1 MKRFISAVMAVVI
14 TASLL
19 FAFSASANVLGDFD
33 GNEKVTSDDA
43 VYLLRYTL
51 FPETYPVSDFADFD
65 HNEKITSDD
74 AVYLLRYTLFP
85 ETYPLTG
92 EEGISLKGETIVF
105 LVENGGSGDPS
116 AEIMPDEE
124 LFPDLAGSV
133 RLRNDAVE
141 QSLGVTIAELRTDDM
156 YSELRLAALDVP
168 AFDIAMPYL
177 QDAAVLAPEGVFADL
192 YGFGDIIDFYAPYWD
207 QNANYRLSIGG
218 RLYMTTGDISPLAM
232 GAASCVFYNKK
243 IVEDYNLQAPFDCV
257 CNGWWTLDMMYEMAL
272 LGTCDTNGDGTI
284 THEDTVGLYIGR
296 DFANALYFGGGEMLV
311 RKDENDLPVL
321 ALEAG
326 GRQNDVV
333 EKISYFFSNPSVI
346 LTESI
351 DPGAISDGHADIY
364 QIARESLVNDRALF
378 VTGTVSDVQYYKEY
392 RDTEIGIV
400 PAPKI
405 DTMQDSYHTCVDPT
419 RATVCTIPAT
429 HPAPEKAAFAL
440 ESVCAAST
448 DTVRRGYYELVS
460 DSLGSPADETEIMLE
475 IIFESRVYDLGVICN
490 WAGMRDFIPDV
501 CTAEGGAQSFA
512 SRVAASEQ
520 AMQSAISDYID
531 SFADPLTG
539 E

>member
-1 MKRFISAVMAVVI
+1 MKRLISAIMAVVI

-19 FAFSASANVLGDFD
+19 FAFSASANVLGDLD

-207 QNANYRLSIGG
+207 QNANYWLSIGG

-243 IVEDYNLQAPFDCV
+243 IVADYNLQAPFDCV
-257 CNGWWTLDMMYEMAL
+257 CNGQWTYDQMYEMAL
-272 LGTCDTNGDGTI
+272 LGYAFQQP
-284 THEDTVGLYIGR
+284 VGLYIDYG
-296 DFANALYFGGGEMLV
+296 FANALYFGGGEMLV

-321 ALEAG
+321 ALG
-326 GRQNDVV
+326 DGDRQNMAV
-333 EKISYFFSNPSVI
+333 EKISYFFSNPSFI
-346 LTESI
+346 YTESI
-351 DPGAISDGHADIY
+351 DPGAISDGHADCY
-364 QIARESLVNDRALF
+364 QIARERLAYNMALF

-392 RDTEIGIV
+392 RDDIDIGIV

-405 DTMQDSYHTCVDPT
+405 DESQAFYHTCVDPT
-419 RATVCTIPAT
+419 RATVCAIPAT

-448 DTVRRGYYELVS
+448 DTVRRGYYEWAA
-460 DSLGSPADETEIMLE
+460 DSLRFRDYETEIMLD
-475 IIFESRVYDLGVICN
+475 IIFESRVYDLGIICD
-490 WAGMRDFIPDV
+490 WAGMRTFIPDV
-501 CTAEGGAQSFA
+501 CTDADGAQSFA
-512 SRVAASEQ
+512 SRVAAREQ
-520 AMQSAISDYID
+520 AMQSAILNYID
-531 SFADPLTG
+531 SFSGD
-539 E
+539 

>member
-1 MKRFISAVMAVVI
+1 MKRLISAIMAVVI

-19 FAFSASANVLGDFD
+19 FAFSASANVLGDLD

-177 QDAAVLAPEGVFADL
+177 QDAAMLAPEGVFADL

-243 IVEDYNLQAPFDCV
+243 IVADCGIDDPFESV
-257 CNGWWTLDMMYEMAL
+257 CNAYWTLDKMYEMAINC
-272 LGTCDTNGDGTI
+272 TFDMDCDEKI
-284 THEDTVGLYIGR
+284 TYKDTVGLYIDY
-296 DFANALYFGGGEMLV
+296 DFANAMYFGGGSRLV
-311 RKDENDLPVL
+311 EKDENDMPVL
-321 ALEAG
+321 AVSG
-326 GRQNDVV
+326 DRQNMAV
-333 EKISYFFSNPSVI
+333 EKISYFFSNPSFI
-346 LTESI
+346 YTESI
-351 DPGAISDGHADIY
+351 DPGAVSDGHADCY
-364 QIARESLVNDRALF
+364 QIARESLASDRALF
-378 VTGTVSDVQYYKEY
+378 VTGTVRDAYCYKEY
-392 RDTEIGIV
+392 SDAVINI
-400 PAPKI
+400 APLPML
-405 DTMQDSYHTCVDPT
+405 DQEQAGYYTYVDPT
-419 RATVCTIPAT
+419 RATVCAIPAT

-440 ESVCAAST
+440 ESVCAASS
-448 DTVRRGYYELVS
+448 DTVRRGYYEWVTGSLRS
-460 DSLGSPADETEIMLE
+460 DPFETADMLD
-475 IIFESRVYDLGVICN
+475 IIFGSRVYDLGVICD
-490 WAGMRDFIPDV
+490 WAGMRTFIPDV
-501 CTAEGGAQSFA
+501 CTAADGAQSFA
-512 SRVAASEQ
+512 SRVAAHEQ
-520 AMQSAISDYID
+520 AMQSAILNYID
-531 SFADPLTG
+531 SFSGD
-539 E
+539 